1 MGVLPAVAE
10 LEAVVLDACS
20 AEAEWPAR
28 VAAGIYAGVDFAI
41 AQPQVAAVAAMGT
54 DRIRDYEGMIGRF
67 AGFLRVKAPVDQRA
81 PGTPDETLV
90 AGIVGMVGDH
100 IRLGRIDRLTELR
113 ADLVLLTLL
122 PYLGFSEAQKWANQV
137 EQNPPTA

>member
-1 MGVLPAVAE
+1 MGVPIAVAE

-20 AEAEWPAR
+20 AEVEWPAR

-41 AQPQVAAVAAMGT
+41 ARPQVVDAVSVGSDPVHEYEAMV
-54 DRIRDYEGMIGRF
+54 GRF
-67 AGFLRVKAPVDQRA
+67 AGFIRAKAPIEQRL
-81 PGTPDETLV
+81 PGTSDETLV

-100 IRLGRIDRLTELR
+100 VRLGRVDRLSELR

-122 PYLGFSEAQKWANQV
+122 PYLGFAEAQEWANRV
-137 EQNPPTA
+137 EKSPPQP

>member
-1 MGVLPAVAE
+1 MGVPIAVAE
-10 LEAVVLDACS
+10 LESAVLDACA

-41 AQPQVAAVAAMGT
+41 ARPHVVEAVSLGA
-54 DRIRDYEGMIGRF
+54 DPVHDYERLIGRF
-67 AGFLRVKAPVDQRA
+67 AGFIQVRAPVDKRL

-100 IRLGRIDRLTELR
+100 VRLGRTERLSELR

-122 PYLGFSEAQKWANQV
+122 PYLGFAEAQEWANRV
-137 EQNPPTA
+137 EKEPPRP